1 MTTATATVGSPR
13 WPHWPAWTAWLR
25 RELAPFPGR
34 DLTTFRLVVVVALVT
49 VSSMTLQVPQLFLSA
64 FFVFFVTKENRVLT
78 TITGVVMIIGATIAL
93 SLSLFLYRF
102 TFDYPELR
110 VPVMAGLI
118 FTGMYLSRVFFIG
131 PLGFV
136 IGFFAALTQTTAEGA
151 PNTDILVRGLLWL
164 WVALIY
170 PIALTVIINHILL
183 PAHPWDGFVRG
194 LSRRLESAAATLR
207 RMLDTGE
214 AGGCTPQTNPALLE
228 LATRGSTA
236 LSAVLKF
243 AESQDPSLQRRHASL
258 MAAVAADEHVATAT
272 AALAFRPPIA
282 LAEADRLCAEALL
295 LEITRLQNA
304 LPQRQ
309 LDLPA
314 EHTMEI
320 TATIPHLRD
329 LQFAIKCFHTS
340 LVGGNPA
347 GGAPP
352 PKPARKPLFVADAFT
367 NPAHV
372 RFALKVTL
380 AAMICY
386 LIYTGLGWPGIST
399 CFVTCCFIAL
409 GSTGATMRK
418 GWLRLVGCSIGGLAG
433 FLCIVYLI
441 PQMES
446 VVSLLLL
453 TAVGTALAGWVAMG
467 SDRSSYA
474 GLQAAFAFYMCIFQG
489 FAPETNFTTIRDRL
503 VGIALGIVVSTI
515 VFHHLWPERAIDGL
529 RLTLARVLR
538 NLSRLLVLVQIDTP
552 LEAAGKGLDKIRTEI
567 TQGLD
572 QTITLSELMIFEQ
585 RNSDTL
591 TAFSPARLEN
601 MVAGSQALSL
611 MIMALHGRAKLEEW
625 QRQEPAAQSTEI
637 VLRAKAAEY
646 LEQTAVFLESEKLP
660 DASGLEAAS
669 QTWTK
674 IVMPVTNNDRPRL
687 VRRILAQIKEL
698 S

>member
-1 MTTATATVGSPR
+1 
-13 WPHWPAWTAWLR
+13 
-25 RELAPFPGR
+25 
-34 DLTTFRLVVVVALVT
+34 
-49 VSSMTLQVPQLFLSA
+49 
-64 FFVFFVTKENRVLT
+64 
-78 TITGVVMIIGATIAL
+78 
-93 SLSLFLYRF
+93 
-102 TFDYPELR
+102 
-110 VPVMAGLI
+110 
-118 FTGMYLSRVFFIG
+118 
-131 PLGFV
+131 
-136 IGFFAALTQTTAEGA
+136 
-151 PNTDILVRGLLWL
+151 
-164 WVALIY
+164 
-170 PIALTVIINHILL
+170 
-183 PAHPWDGFVRG
+183 
-194 LSRRLESAAATLR
+194 
-207 RMLDTGE
+207 
-214 AGGCTPQTNPALLE
+214 
-228 LATRGSTA
+228 
-236 LSAVLKF
+236 
-243 AESQDPSLQRRHASL
+243 
-258 MAAVAADEHVATAT
+258 
-272 AALAFRPPIA
+272 
-282 LAEADRLCAEALL
+282 
-295 LEITRLQNA
+295 
-304 LPQRQ
+304 
-309 LDLPA
+309 
-314 EHTMEI
+314 
-320 TATIPHLRD
+320 
-329 LQFAIKCFHTS
+329 
-340 LVGGNPA
+340 
-347 GGAPP
+347 
-352 PKPARKPLFVADAFT
+352 
-367 NPAHV
+367 
-372 RFALKVTL
+372 
-380 AAMICY
+380 
-386 LIYTGLGWPGIST
+386 
-399 CFVTCCFIAL
+399 
-409 GSTGATMRK
+409 
-418 GWLRLVGCSIGGLAG
+418 
-433 FLCIVYLI
+433 
-441 PQMES
+441 
-446 VVSLLLL
+446 LL

-687 VRRILAQIKEL
+687 VRRILAQSTTDRPINESEGKYYLPLGRRPNERRGLFDSEL
-698 S
+698 QGGI